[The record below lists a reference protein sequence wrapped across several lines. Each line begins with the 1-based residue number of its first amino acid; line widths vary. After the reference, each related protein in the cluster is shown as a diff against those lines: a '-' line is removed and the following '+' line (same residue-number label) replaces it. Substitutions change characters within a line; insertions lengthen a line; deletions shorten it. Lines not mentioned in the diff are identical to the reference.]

1 MSELQA
7 IAVERI
13 GPMSELQQGKVVNLD
28 QVMKKSNRTGKMFPI
43 NYVELDNGARINVG
57 FDQPYAVGQVVSI
70 PTEVAYGELQVPR
83 NPPSGG
89 GASAGATVADKESK
103 PTQNRAPYGRNTR
116 FPVPKDHGDVSI
128 MRQNAL
134 TNAVSF
140 LTKRLIDE
148 DASTGE
154 VDNLPLDEAI
164 ELIIDTAYKF
174 AEFTTGQ
181 REERMAKEIMGI
193 KEEGE

>member
-1 MSELQA
+1 MSE
-7 IAVERI
+7 I
-13 GPMSELQQGKVVNLD
+13 QQGTVVSLD
-28 QVMKKSNRTGKMFPI
+28 QVFKTSRTTGKQFPI

-57 FDQPYAVGQVVSI
+57 FNQPYAVGQVVSI

-89 GASAGATVADKESK
+89 GASAGPPLVDKKSK

-140 LTKRLIDE
+140 ITEMEGFDT
-148 DASTGE
+148 DDMAGS
-154 VDNLPLDEAI
+154 I
-164 ELIIDTAYKF
+164 EKVIETAYKF

-181 REERMAKEIMGI
+181 REERMAREIMGV
-193 KEEGE
+193 KEDEE

>member
-1 MSELQA
+1 MSD
-7 IAVERI
+7 
-13 GPMSELQQGKVVNLD
+13 MQQGKVVNLD
-28 QVMKKSNRTGKMFPI
+28 QIMKKSNRTGKLFPI

-57 FDQPYAVGQVVSI
+57 FDQPYAVGQTVSI

-89 GASAGATVADKESK
+89 AAPSGGEATGTTAPQPTK

-140 LTKRLIDE
+140 LNSRVTGGQDVDDISLD
-148 DASTGE
+148 DALE
-154 VDNLPLDEAI
+154 MVI
-164 ELIIDTAYKF
+164 ETAYKF

-181 REERMAKEIMGI
+181 REERMAREIMGL
-193 KEEGE
+193 KEEDAA